1 MSKTFLIDVAFS
13 TKLVISKDE
22 LGGMR
27 DLIQSRK
34 LPEHFQNYLDS
45 LDDDS
50 ALQAFIKCATRER
63 FKGELERQRKQNG
76 GATTYSPVKVTV
88 REKQH

>member
-13 TKLVISKDE
+13 TKLVISKEE

-27 DLIQSRK
+27 DWIKSRK

-45 LDDDS
+45 LDDDA
-50 ALQAFIKCATRER
+50 ALQAFIKYATREW
-63 FKGELERQRKQNG
+63 FKGELEQQRKVESD
-76 GATTYSPVKVTV
+76 AMTYSPVKVTV
-88 REKQH
+88 REKQR

>member
-13 TKLVISKDE
+13 TKLVIPKEE

-27 DLIQSRK
+27 DWIKSRK
-34 LPEHFQNYLDS
+34 LHEHFQNYLDS
-45 LDDDS
+45 LDDDA
-50 ALQAFIKCATRER
+50 ALQAFIKYATREW
-63 FKGELERQRKQNG
+63 FKGELERQRVQDG

>member
-13 TKLVISKDE
+13 TKLVISKEE

-27 DLIQSRK
+27 DCIKSSK

-45 LDDDS
+45 LDDDA
-50 ALQAFIKCATRER
+50 ALQAFIKYSIREG
-63 FKGELERQRKQNG
+63 FKGELERQRKQDG

-88 REKQH
+88 RGKQH

>member
-1 MSKTFLIDVAFS
+1 MSKTFHIDVAFS
-13 TKLVISKDE
+13 TKLVIPNED

-27 DLIQSRK
+27 SWIKSRK
-34 LPEHFQNYLDS
+34 LPEQFQSYLDS
-45 LDDDS
+45 LDDDA
-50 ALQAFIKCATRER
+50 ALQAFIKYCTRAW
-63 FKGELERQRKQNG
+63 FKGELERQHIQDG